1 MSRKGESIFK
11 RNDGR
16 YEARYIKAYDKDG
29 KAHYGYVYARSYSEV
44 KKKRNLILQEV
55 MTPPKPMRHT
65 YSSVLFRSM
74 LDQWLMAKKP
84 FIKESS
90 YGRYYYIVE
99 TQIKPSLGHLK
110 KEKITENMIN
120 QFLLMK
126 LSTLSHNTVYDIALV
141 IKQTFRFFKMNI
153 EVMTIHKDTGKGQI
167 FYENEKTLL
176 ENHLEFLSIEEQLG
190 VYFSLLLGLRQGEVC
205 GLKWEDVD
213 FKNEMI
219 AIRRIVI
226 RVKALEGKT
235 KTKLILTNPKTKN
248 SIRLLPIPKKMY
260 ELLYKN
266 RKQDECFILTG
277 TTRYMDPRT
286 YYNHYQKLLKKIG
299 LHHTYHDLRH
309 TFATN
314 CIELGMDAKTL
325 MELLGHASINTTLAI
340 YTHSSIKTKR
350 TFLNQL

>member
-1 MSRKGESIFK
+1 
-11 RNDGR
+11 
-16 YEARYIKAYDKDG
+16 
-29 KAHYGYVYARSYSEV
+29 
-44 KKKRNLILQEV
+44 
-55 MTPPKPMRHT
+55 
-65 YSSVLFRSM
+65 
-74 LDQWLMAKKP
+74 
-84 FIKESS
+84 
-90 YGRYYYIVE
+90 
-99 TQIKPSLGHLK
+99 
-110 KEKITENMIN
+110 MIN

-226 RVKALEGKT
+226 REKALEGKT

-248 SIRLLPIPKKMY
+248 RKCMSYYIRIENKMNV
-260 ELLYKN
+260 L
-266 RKQDECFILTG
+266 F
-277 TTRYMDPRT
+277 
-286 YYNHYQKLLKKIG
+286 
-299 LHHTYHDLRH
+299 
-309 TFATN
+309 
-314 CIELGMDAKTL
+314 
-325 MELLGHASINTTLAI
+325 
-340 YTHSSIKTKR
+340 
-350 TFLNQL
+350 

>member
-16 YEARYIKAYDKDG
+16 YEARYIKAYDNNG
-29 KAHYGYVYARSYSEV
+29 KAQYGYVYARSYSEV

-55 MTPPKPMRHT
+55 TTPRKPKRHS
-65 YSSVLFRSM
+65 YSSVLFHSM
-74 LDQWLMAKKP
+74 LDQWLRTKKP

-90 YGRYYYIVE
+90 YGHYYYVIE
-99 TQIKPSLGHLK
+99 AHIKPCLGKLK
-110 KEKITENMIN
+110 KDKLGEDVIN
-120 QFLLMK
+120 QFLMEK
-126 LSTLSHNTVYDIALV
+126 LATLSSNTVYDIALV
-141 IKQTFRFFKMNI
+141 IKQTLRFYNI
-153 EVMTIHKDTGKGQI
+153 HINVMTIRKDTGKGQV

-176 ENHLEFLSIEEQLG
+176 ENHLEFLSKEEQLG

-213 FKNEMI
+213 FKNKML
-219 AIRRIVI
+219 AIQRIVI
-226 RVKALEGKT
+226 RVKASEGKT
-235 KTKLILTNPKTKN
+235 KTKLMITTPKTKN
-248 SIRLLPIPKKMY
+248 SIRFLPIPKKVY
-260 ELLYKN
+260 ELLCES
-266 RKQDECFILTG
+266 RKQDDCFILTG
-277 TTRYMDPRT
+277 TTKCMDPRT
-286 YYNHYQKLLKKIG
+286 YYNHYQKLLKKSD

-309 TFATN
+309 TFATD